1 MIRQITNCGC
11 EPDAD
16 AMRIIF
22 DTGDNPNI
30 SLERPRAD
38 IFAAKSEEIDDTRTT
53 IRFLIQKCCAMK
65 ITKRNHDNATSSN
78 LFHFL
83 AEHTA

>member
-30 SLERPRAD
+30 TLERPRAD
-38 IFAAKSEEIDDTRTT
+38 ILAANSKEIDDTRTT
-53 IRFLIQKCCAMK
+53 TRLLIQ
-65 ITKRNHDNATSSN
+65 
-78 LFHFL
+78 
-83 AEHTA
+83 